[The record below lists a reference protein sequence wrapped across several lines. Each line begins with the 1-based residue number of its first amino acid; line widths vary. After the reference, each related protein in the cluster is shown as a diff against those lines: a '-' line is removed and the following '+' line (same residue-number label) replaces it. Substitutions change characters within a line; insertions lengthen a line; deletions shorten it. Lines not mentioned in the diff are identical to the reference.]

1 MDISSLNGYTD
12 QLISSAEQSQAKQK
26 LEKIQNALTSAAS
39 GKSGEVD
46 NPELMDACKTFEAY
60 FLEQVFKEME
70 KTVPEHDYGDQATNN
85 LVDYFKGNTIQS
97 MAEQVADGEGLGL
110 ARQLYE
116 QMSRNAAATV
126 SPEELAKKT
135 AAAVSPEELAE
146 KTAAAVSSEEPAEK
160 TTGEQ

>member
-12 QLISSAEQSQAKQK
+12 QLISSAKQSQAKQK
-26 LEKIQNALTSAAS
+26 LEKIQDALTSAAS
-39 GKSGEVD
+39 GKNGVSGKNGEVND
-46 NPELMDACKTFEAY
+46 PELMEACKTFEAY

-116 QMSRNAAATV
+116 QMSRNAAA
-126 SPEELAKKT
+126 
-135 AAAVSPEELAE
+135 AVSPEELAE
-146 KTAAAVSSEEPAEK
+146 KTA
-160 TTGEQ
+160 GEQ